1 MATELAKAYVQILP
15 SARGMKDNLTKML
28 DNEMP
33 SGDEPGQKLGES
45 LVGGIKKVI
54 AAAGIGKIIKN
65 SLSEGA
71 ALEQSVGGVETLFKD
86 SADTVIKNAEKAY
99 QSAGLSANEYM
110 ETVTSFSAGL
120 IQSLG
125 RDVQTDLD
133 EMQASL
139 DASYDKTKRAY
150 EDQYKEAQNAWAEK
164 IKLAQNGA
172 KESAASLKEQQ
183 TAELK
188 ALKERIKAS
197 NGAEKE
203 ALQQRYDA
211 VKQSWA
217 DRIQAVKDGGSESA
231 DALKS
236 QRDAEL
242 LALKRSNEDRLK
254 QLKNANKAE
263 LEAAKTANNAS
274 TSTSESIAR
283 AAEVADMA
291 IIDMSD
297 NANKMGTSM
306 ESIQNAYQGFA
317 KQNYTML
324 DNLKLGYGG
333 TKEEMERLLEDAQR
347 ISGVKYD
354 ISNLGD
360 VYQAIHVVQE
370 EMGITGTTAK
380 EAASTFSGS
389 MASMK
394 ASAKN
399 LLGALASG
407 KDVEKATD
415 TFIKTA
421 ETFLGDNF
429 IPMLGRILNSAGKF
443 IGQAIRSAPEFL
455 SSLVKELDFES
466 AAALFATLSAPKMA
480 SKLLKTFK
488 SDSGV
493 QNTLK
498 KAGDA
503 IGDTVGDSTVGKAEG
518 IGTGFGS
525 KFSKGLS
532 AASSVVSAAIIGWD
546 IGTMIYNCA
555 KPGIDK
561 ITDALVNAFHTDEKA
576 EDNERIN
583 DMTRKNTIANLREA
597 GATWLDQNDSWYV
610 INRAADI
617 VRQAARWKDYGI
629 TPEMFRSAADMTSWD
644 EAVAWYDS
652 KTGIKSLNIGA
663 RNWGDDLSKNMA
675 KGILDSSGSVFNAS
689 TAVASGIKSILGFSE
704 PEEGPL
710 SDFHTYAPD
719 MMQLFAQGISDNS
732 SLVKSE
738 VISLMS
744 GVRSVMT
751 GPIEADPGFAS
762 GTAEMRKM
770 IIMRLVDN
778 FGRILAEGT
787 VDDIDELQGAS
798 VLLRERGLAR

>member
-1 MATELAKAYVQILP
+1 MPYELAKAYVQILP
-15 SARGMKDNLTKML
+15 SAKGMKNELNNIL
-28 DNEMP
+28 NEEMP
-33 SGDEPGQKLGES
+33 DGAASGEKLGQS
-45 LVGGIKKVI
+45 LVGGIKKVV
-54 AAAGIGKIIKN
+54 AAAGIGKLLKD
-65 SLSEGA
+65 SFAEGA

-86 SADTVIKNAEKAY
+86 SADTVIENANNAY
-99 QSAGLSANEYM
+99 RTAGMSANQYM
-110 ETVTSFSAGL
+110 ETVTGFSAKLLSGL
-120 IQSLG
+120 G
-125 RDVQTDLD
+125 GD
-133 EMQASL
+133 
-139 DASYDKTKRAY
+139 TK
-150 EDQYKEAQNAWAEK
+150 K
-164 IKLAQNGA
+164 
-172 KESAASLKEQQ
+172 
-183 TAELK
+183 
-188 ALKERIKAS
+188 
-197 NGAEKE
+197 
-203 ALQQRYDA
+203 
-211 VKQSWA
+211 
-217 DRIQAVKDGGSESA
+217 
-231 DALKS
+231 
-236 QRDAEL
+236 
-242 LALKRSNEDRLK
+242 
-254 QLKNANKAE
+254 
-263 LEAAKTANNAS
+263 AAK
-274 TSTSESIAR
+274 
-283 AAEVADMA
+283 VADQA
-291 IIDMSD
+291 LIAMSD
-297 NANKMGTSM
+297 NANKFGTDMQSVVA
-306 ESIQNAYQGFA
+306 AYQGFS
-317 KQNYTML
+317 KENYTML

-333 TKEEMERLLEDAQR
+333 T
-347 ISGVKYD
+347 
-354 ISNLGD
+354 
-360 VYQAIHVVQE
+360 QE
-370 EMGITGTTAK
+370 EMAKLINDSGVLGKSVEVTADTVKEVPFDKIIEAIGVIQDRLGVTGTTAK

-389 MASMK
+389 MSSMK
-394 ASAKN
+394 ASVKN

-415 TFIKTA
+415 TFINTA

-488 SDSGV
+488 SDSEV

-518 IGTGFGS
+518 IGSGFSS

-561 ITDALVNAFHTDEKA
+561 ITDALVNAFHTDEKV
-576 EDNERIN
+576 EGDEQQNE
-583 DMTRKNTIANLREA
+583 MTRKNTIAKLREA
-597 GATWLDQNDSWYV
+597 GATWLSQNDSWYV
-610 INRAADI
+610 IDRATDI

-629 TPEMFRSAADMTSWD
+629 TPEMFRGTADLTSWD

-652 KTGIKSLNIGA
+652 MTGIKSLSIGA
-663 RNWGDDLSKNMA
+663 LNWGDDMTKNMA
-675 KGILDSSGSVFNAS
+675 QGILNGSGSVKAAAAS
-689 TAVASGIKSILGFSE
+689 VASNIKSVLGFSE

-719 MMQLFAQGISDNS
+719 MMNLFAQGISDNS

-744 GVRSVMT
+744 SVRSIMT
-751 GPIEADPGFAS
+751 EPIEADPGFAS

-798 VLLRERGLAR
+798 VLLSERGLAR